1 MPAVDRAKASTL
13 VKVRFLE
20 RDPRMLSGMSAK
32 VGFLKRPLGVTE
44 QRTFLA
50 VPAASILDSEGR
62 KQVFVIADGKA
73 QLRNVTLGATAG
85 DKVEVRSLAAGT
97 RVIVRP
103 PNLLR
108 NGRSVSEGAK

>member
-1 MPAVDRAKASTL
+1 
-13 VKVRFLE
+13 
-20 RDPRMLSGMSAK
+20 MLSDMSAK
-32 VGFLKRPLGVTE
+32 VAFLKRALGVTE

-50 VPAASILDSEGR
+50 VPAAAIFDSEGH

-97 RVIVRP
+97 RVVVGP
-103 PNLLR
+103 PDLLR
-108 NGRSVSEGAK
+108 NGRSVSEDTK